1 MGIAKFCEPPKYI
14 LAFGT
19 MSMQLYNGSSRDLQ
33 ATSDAAISHS
43 SVYEKVLNYR
53 INLQKSIDLCNFLP
67 LLDAEVDQD
76 EHVNDVKEMLL
87 GDEELASSR
96 HELLDEF
103 ENILG
108 NMRDTLFGMGNVED
122 NNSNKKDSKK
132 KKRKVAF
139 DWDNLYEMQKRMKT
153 ERWEPVINKC
163 YARVNYG
170 SEQKKSSMKVFK
182 QTLFDQM
189 DIALADE
196 DRLIEKSRMLV
207 SESKRMNKEKE
218 TSATHDLEVYD
229 DRIFYSMLL
238 KSFITS
244 TTDANTGSMRAA
256 DLEALRKYKRNKSS
270 NVDRKASKGRKL
282 RYVVHEKL
290 TNFMFPIPANETVD
304 SDRIMA
310 SLFQ

>member
-1 MGIAKFCEPPKYI
+1 
-14 LAFGT
+14 
-19 MSMQLYNGSSRDLQ
+19 MSVQLYNGSSRDLQ

-43 SVYEKVLNYR
+43 NMYEKVLNYR
-53 INLQKSIDLCNFLP
+53 INLQKTIDLSNSLP
-67 LLDAEVDQD
+67 LMEVAVENDGLSENVRQMLQSD
-76 EHVNDVKEMLL
+76 ETLSTSRS
-87 GDEELASSR
+87 ELV
-96 HELLDEF
+96 DEF

-108 NMRDTLFGMGNVED
+108 NMHDILLDIGVSGGSD
-122 NNSNKKDSKK
+122 NNQKEGKK
-132 KKRKVAF
+132 KKRKEVF
-139 DWDNLYEMQKRMKT
+139 EWNKLYEIQKKMKV
-153 ERWEPVINKC
+153 EKWEPVINKC

-196 DRLIEKSRMLV
+196 NRFVEKSRMPIH
-207 SESKRMNKEKE
+207 ESKRLNKEKE
-218 TSATHDLEVYD
+218 TSASYDVEVYD

-244 TTDANTGSMRAA
+244 TTDGNTSSMRAA

-282 RYVVHEKL
+282 RYVVHDKL
-290 TNFMFPIPANETVD
+290 TNFMFPIPVTETVD
-304 SDRIMA
+304 SDRIIA